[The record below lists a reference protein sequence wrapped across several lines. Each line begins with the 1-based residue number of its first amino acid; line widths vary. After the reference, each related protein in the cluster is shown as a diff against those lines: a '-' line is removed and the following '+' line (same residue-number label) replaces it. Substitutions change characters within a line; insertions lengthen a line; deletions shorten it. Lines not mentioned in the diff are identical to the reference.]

1 MLKSN
6 KNQVVDEEKDELDF
20 PWTLRRL
27 HAHNLNRV
35 EKAYGR
41 LFYWAGFYGEKKL
54 CQLFLKKIG
63 VSPFMKFHDSQ
74 NVIGAC
80 IKGC

>member
-1 MLKSN
+1 MTG
-6 KNQVVDEEKDELDF
+6 VDEEKDELDY

-27 HAHNLNRV
+27 HANNLNQI

-54 CQLFLKKIG
+54 C
-63 VSPFMKFHDSQ
+63 
-74 NVIGAC
+74 
-80 IKGC
+80 